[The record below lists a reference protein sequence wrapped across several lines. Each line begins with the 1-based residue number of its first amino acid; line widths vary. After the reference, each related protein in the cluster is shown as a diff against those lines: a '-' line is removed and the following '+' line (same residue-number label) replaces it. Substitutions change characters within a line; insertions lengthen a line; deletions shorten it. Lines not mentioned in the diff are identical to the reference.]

1 MARSS
6 TLARMALL
14 ALLGIS
20 AAGCEVVG
28 GIFKA
33 GVGVGAFAVI
43 AVVLLVVFAVA
54 KMKG

>member
-1 MARSS
+1 MLSYTAR
-6 TLARMALL
+6 LLLIVLL
-14 ALLGIS
+14 AVTV
-20 AAGCEVVG
+20 AGCEVVG

-43 AVVLLVVFAVA
+43 LVVLLIVFAVV

>member
-6 TLARMALL
+6 TLAQIALL

-43 AVVLLVVFAVA
+43 VVVLLIVFAVA

>member
-1 MARSS
+1 MLNTGSLTRI
-6 TLARMALL
+6 ALL
-14 ALLGIS
+14 AFLGVS
-20 AAGCEVVG
+20 LAGCEVVG

-43 AVVLLVVFAVA
+43 LVAVLAVVVIG